1 MVELARKQIG
11 VNLDDN
17 DMNSL
22 NDNFKELYDEN
33 GKPIT
38 SNKLGDGSVTNDKLG
53 TRSVTWDK
61 LDEGAVTYT
70 RIADKAVRSEKIDES
85 AVTSSKLSKEAVT
98 EDKLAYRAVGSYAI
112 KDNAIVSQKIA
123 SGAVGNRILADD
135 SVWTRNLLDGSVT
148 NEKVE
153 SVLYGRKIETLMNAN
168 DIVKPGT
175 HIITNG
181 NNAPENYNFPPGNEF
196 GIMEVRDMGNNSL
209 AQVYTQP
216 LSGKE
221 YSRRRYNS
229 SWSEWR
235 IINGSANTKM
245 LNKLD
250 LNDITSSGILRQVK
264 STYVSSELNYPSI
277 SGESLIGTLFV
288 SNASGSI
295 SQMYIAER
303 AGEIFVRDRNI
314 AGRWFEWKKV
324 SGTNEGNEASGNSIP
339 KTDME
344 ITGRWTSNDAG
355 DNFMFEIG
363 KHELVEIIEAGRSVR
378 DRPIYAAVIGDPT
391 KPAYYINAAAHGT
404 EVGAAEAAW
413 LLVREF
419 TQEESLMFMDMCVII
434 LPNLNPDNRFIARGN
449 KNAVDINR
457 DWVDQKQ
464 PETHAAMHILNNY
477 NVVAATDLHNFGYP
491 RHVSLKEAMYGTP
504 EVMAKSQELFDLVTA
519 TLENDDQLVRR
530 YDPDAPNSSFT
541 NGVAEQWNVATLLI
555 EIPCGGYNDWTFDHY
570 YPTPYWQAYVG
581 GLACKATAKYVWKN
595 LPDFE
600 ALKSN

>member
-1 MVELARKQIG
+1 MLLVFFITQKGVIELARKQIG
-11 VNLDDN
+11 INLDDN

-38 SNKLGDGSVTNDKLG
+38 SSKLGESSVT
-53 TRSVTWDK
+53 
-61 LDEGAVTYT
+61 
-70 RIADKAVRSEKIDES
+70 SE
-85 AVTSSKLSKEAVT
+85 KLSKEAVT
-98 EDKLAYRAVGSYAI
+98 EEKLAYRAVGSYAI
-112 KDNAIVSQKIA
+112 KDNAVISQKIA
-123 SGAVGNRILADD
+123 SGAVGNRILADEA
-135 SVWTRNLLDGSVT
+135 VWTRNILDGAVT
-148 NEKVE
+148 NDKVE

-181 NNAPENYNFPPGNEF
+181 NNALENYNFPPGKEF
-196 GIMEVRDMGNNSL
+196 GIMQVRDMGNGTL
-209 AQVYTQP
+209 AQVYIQP
-216 LSGKE
+216 FSGNE
-221 YSRRRYNS
+221 YSRRRYNGNWS
-229 SWSEWR
+229 VWRQINVNTTTRMLSTTDLNSLTESGSWRQTE
-235 IINGSANTKM
+235 SANVSDEQ
-245 LNKLD
+245 NYP
-250 LNDITSSGILRQVK
+250 DITGNVP
-264 STYVSSELNYPSI
+264 T
-277 SGESLIGTLFV
+277 GTLMV
-288 SNASGSI
+288 NNSSGSI
-295 SQMYIAER
+295 SQIYITDR
-303 AGEIFVRDRNI
+303 SGEMFVRDRNV
-314 AGRWFEWKKV
+314 AGRWYDWKRIG
-324 SGTNEGNEASGNSIP
+324 GTNGGSTISGNIIP
-339 KTDME
+339 RTDME

-355 DNFMFEIG
+355 DNFMFEMG

-391 KPAYYINAAAHGT
+391 KPAYYINAASHGT

-419 TQEESLMFMDMCVII
+419 TQEKSLMLMDMCII
-434 LPNLNPDNRFIARGN
+434 VLPNQNPDNRFIARGN

-457 DWVDQKQ
+457 DWVLQEQ

-477 NVVAATDLHNFGYP
+477 NVVAAVDLHNFGYP
-491 RHVSLKEAMYGTP
+491 RHVSLKEAIYGTP
-504 EVMAKSQELFDLVTA
+504 EVMTKSQELFDLVTT

-595 LPDFE
+595 LSDFE